1 MADEEKKKSI
11 GDKVIDIIHS
21 IYHSSDK
28 TGGESSGDPVA
39 NKVIDD
45 LSKKSIIG
53 GQNRKK
59 KIDDIVDGTGG

>member
-1 MADEEKKKSI
+1 MADEKPKSI

-45 LSKKSIIG
+45 LSKKSIVG

-59 KIDDIVDGTGG
+59 KMDDAITEAGG